1 MSVAEPLIQATLL
14 GEAVDN
20 GPAAIF
26 VADENGRYIAVNAFA
41 CELLGYS
48 RSELLALTVQEL
60 APDADVQASFAELE
74 RSGSLSGTTVL
85 RHRDG
90 SDVTIE
96 WRATR
101 TTAAGMEFFVS
112 VAWPLDD
119 D

>member
-41 CELLGYS
+41 CELLGYT
-48 RSELLALTVQEL
+48 RSELLALTVQEI
-60 APDADVQASFAELE
+60 APDADVSASFAELE

-85 RHRDG
+85 RHKDG

-112 VAWPLDD
+112 VANPL
-119 D
+119 